1 MMGVLRVALIA
12 SIRKSNHKNHTKWIQ
27 YASEQT
33 VVFSISDR
41 NIRNQFNA
49 LSLTLEEMKIAKTV
63 QSLIKENAQNI
74 ANKFYQAIC
83 NIPEYEAIVTTYS
96 NQERWIQHHG
106 HFLGMMLEGHFDDAY
121 IEKLQQL
128 AKAHHGIGV
137 LPQWYVAS
145 FQILFQHIQ
154 SCIYDS
160 TSNVE
165 EFFTLSNSVSKILN
179 FHQQVILE
187 ALEKVHIESKQ
198 EEFQKIKEELKER
211 IFTTS
216 ESLVSI
222 TEETNASVEELLQN
236 SKKVSEQG
244 QQTAEK
250 SKTSQLLAEDGQE
263 QLHLLEEQIRTI
275 YESTKGMKKTV
286 EALNQLSS
294 QIIEV
299 VGIVEGISS
308 QTNLL
313 SLNASIEAARAGEHG
328 VGFAVV
334 ANEVRKLSEQTKE
347 SVEAIK
353 EFTKQITVQKDN
365 VSASVQEV
373 ERLTEDG
380 KHKSA
385 MTRQAFDRIVKAA
398 NENLVT
404 VQQTESDIQNLV
416 EIITEIGTDT
426 QKIVHSTE
434 KLNEAAHLA

>member
-1 MMGVLRVALIA
+1 M
-12 SIRKSNHKNHTKWIQ
+12 
-27 YASEQT
+27 
-33 VVFSISDR
+33 
-41 NIRNQFNA
+41 
-49 LSLTLEEMKIAKTV
+49 
-63 QSLIKENAQNI
+63 
-74 ANKFYQAIC
+74 
-83 NIPEYEAIVTTYS
+83 
-96 NQERWIQHHG
+96 
-106 HFLGMMLEGHFDDAY
+106 
-121 IEKLQQL
+121 
-128 AKAHHGIGV
+128 
-137 LPQWYVAS
+137 
-145 FQILFQHIQ
+145 Q

-165 EFFTLSNSVSKILN
+165 EFLTLSNSVSKILN

-198 EEFQKIKEELKER
+198 EEFQKIKEELKSR

-263 QLHLLEEQIRTI
+263 QLYLLEEQIRTI

-347 SVEAIK
+347 SVELIK

-373 ERLTEDG
+373 ER
-380 KHKSA
+380 
-385 MTRQAFDRIVKAA
+385 
-398 NENLVT
+398 
-404 VQQTESDIQNLV
+404 
-416 EIITEIGTDT
+416 
-426 QKIVHSTE
+426 
-434 KLNEAAHLA
+434 